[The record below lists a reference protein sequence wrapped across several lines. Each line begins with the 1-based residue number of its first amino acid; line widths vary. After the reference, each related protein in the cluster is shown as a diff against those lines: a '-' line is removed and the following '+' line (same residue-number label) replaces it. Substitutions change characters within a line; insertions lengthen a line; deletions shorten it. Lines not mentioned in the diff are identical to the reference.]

1 MTRLI
6 GALAVIASV
15 AALGCSAPA
24 ARTTFLRSVDL
35 VDMTDQMAQSFA
47 ADPVIGRRTPADDPW
62 VVSIAPVA
70 NQTNQIIPAREKWLY
85 VVRLRSLLARSDL
98 AYRRHLVWVIP
109 PEQWPLAGDELD
121 DPGPRTRPTHVLAAE
136 FQTLTNTSGAGRSDM
151 YVCSFQLTN
160 PATGRLVWEDWWEVK
175 RATSGLTYD

>member
-1 MTRLI
+1 MTQMI
-6 GALAVIASV
+6 GAFAVITAV

-35 VDMTDQMAQSFA
+35 VDMTDQMARSFA
-47 ADPVIGRRTPADDPW
+47 ADPVIGQRTPADDPW

-70 NQTNQIIPAREKWLY
+70 NQTNQIIPSREKWLY

-98 AYRRHLVWVIP
+98 AYRRHIVWVIP
-109 PEQWPLAGDELD
+109 PEQWPPAADELA
-121 DPGPRTRPTHVLAAE
+121 DPELRTRPTHVLAAQ
-136 FQTLTNTSGAGRSDM
+136 FQTLTNTSGSGRSDM
-151 YVCSFQLTN
+151 YVCSFQLTT
-160 PATGRLVWEDWWEVK
+160 PASGRLVWVDWWEVK